1 MTDQVQHIA
10 IIAICAAAFVIG
22 LYGIVAGD
30 DNDRNDPW

>member
-1 MTDQVQHIA
+1 VSDQVQHIA

-22 LYGIVAGD
+22 LWGIVAGE